1 MFFEAPDLQARD
13 GGAPMDA
20 TLKAKFVDLWNKYFA
35 GAELPIIFYYTDYES
50 SAELVPPP
58 FAHRYGSGIML
69 CI

>member
-1 MFFEAPDLQARD
+1 
-13 GGAPMDA
+13 MDA